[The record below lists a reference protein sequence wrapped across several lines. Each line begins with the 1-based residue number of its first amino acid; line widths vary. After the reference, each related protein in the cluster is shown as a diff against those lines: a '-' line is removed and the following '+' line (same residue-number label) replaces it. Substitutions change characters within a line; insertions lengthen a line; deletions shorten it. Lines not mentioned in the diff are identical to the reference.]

1 MVDTYHYVFIK
12 TPWNVQRMNSNVIYG
27 LVNNNVSILTHQCII
42 YITLMQDVDNKGSLG
57 GWSGDVWAERA

>member
-42 YITLMQDVDNKGSLG
+42 RITLMQDVDNKGSWV